1 MSATSTRSQR
11 VIIVGAGF
19 AGLHLAKKLARR
31 RKNQPALDI
40 LLIDK
45 QNHHTFQPLLY
56 QVATGG
62 LEPDSISYPVRRAL
76 RGCPGV
82 RFQMAEVTSVDTA
95 NKRIQVP
102 GAELDY
108 DYLILA
114 TGSTNN
120 FFQFDAKSNQLL
132 PLKSVPDA
140 LNIRNFILQNLEQAT
155 HTTDPVLHQE
165 LLNIAIIGGGPAG
178 VELAGALGEMK
189 RHVLPKDFPGFD
201 FSKMSITVFEAAPRL
216 LMAMSEE
223 ASTNCNRYLRD
234 IGVEVRLGA
243 KVESYEDNRLKLA
256 DGSEFP
262 ARSVIWTAG
271 VKGNPV
277 AGISPEL
284 VNPGCR
290 IQIDGLF
297 RIQGMQDVFAL
308 GDVATCQTEKDPR
321 GLPMM
326 AAVAMDQ
333 AQYLGDHFS
342 RIVRGEQVE
351 EYEYRSKGVMATIG
365 RNRAVVDLP
374 HWKFHGPFAWFVWM
388 FIHILSLIGFRN
400 KLVTLVD
407 WLFNYVNYDRPLN
420 AIHQPY
426 QRPPQPINEQPEVL
440 KQV

>member
-1 MSATSTRSQR
+1 MTHTSSERASR

-19 AGLHLAKKLARR
+19 AGLQLAKKLGKQ
-31 RKNQPALDI
+31 RKGEPKLDV
-40 LLIDK
+40 LLLDK
-45 QNHHTFQPLLY
+45 NNHHTFQPLLY

-62 LEPDSISYPVRRAL
+62 LEPDSISYPIRRAL
-76 RGCPGV
+76 RGLKNV
-82 RFQMAEVTSVDTA
+82 RFQMGEVQAVDTA
-95 NKRIQVP
+95 NKRVTTEA
-102 GAELDY
+102 GVLDY
-108 DYLILA
+108 DHLILA

-120 FFQFDAKSNQLL
+120 FFQFDSTSSQLL

-140 LNIRNFILQNLEQAT
+140 LNIRNFILQNLEQVT
-155 HTTDPVLHQE
+155 HTEDPQQQAE
-165 LLNIAIIGGGPAG
+165 LMNIAIIGGGPAG

-201 FSKMSITVFEAAPRL
+201 FSRMSITVFEAAPRL
-216 LMAMSEE
+216 LGAMSQE
-223 ASTNCNRYLRD
+223 ASDNCKRYLAD
-234 IGVEVRLGA
+234 IGVDVRLGA
-243 KVESYEDNRLKLA
+243 KVETYDSKRLLLA

-277 AGISPEL
+277 NGLNQEL
-284 VNPGCR
+284 INPGRR
-290 IQIDGLF
+290 IQIDGCF
-297 RIQGMQDVFAL
+297 RVRGMTDVYAL
-308 GDVATCQTEKDPR
+308 GDCAACQTEKDPR

-333 AQYLGDHFS
+333 ALWLGDVFAKM
-342 RIVRGEQVE
+342 VAGETVE
-351 EYEYRSKGVMATIG
+351 PYAFNSKGTMATIG

-374 HWKFHGPFAWFVWM
+374 RWKFHGPFAWFVWM

-420 AIHQPY
+420 AIHQRY
-426 QRPPQPINEQPEVL
+426 QRPEL
-440 KQV
+440 DDDGSYRHS